1 MLFWYRFSLA
11 ETKHHLSP
19 ACWINGGAA
28 TDSALIAKTCLI
40 GLCVT
45 GSPGMSGVNTT

>member
-11 ETKHHLSP
+11 EAEHHLSP
-19 ACWINGGAA
+19 ACRINAGAA

-45 GSPGMSGVNTT
+45 GSPGMCGVNTT